1 MWEPRA
7 AKRGLARRLSLTTR
21 LFEASLEE
29 AFPTALSS
37 VDLCLEAVLKN
48 ELIVGKAWVGGRGER
63 GGEELAT
70 RGVQETG
77 DGVGVGQGRAAL
89 ASGSS
94 PGSSVFAHLG
104 LSPRCTV
111 LGVWQGHESHCP
123 FAAPMPANSPVRA
136 T

>member
-48 ELIVGKAWVGGRGER
+48 ELIVGKAWVGDRK
-63 GGEELAT
+63 
-70 RGVQETG
+70 
-77 DGVGVGQGRAAL
+77 
-89 ASGSS
+89 
-94 PGSSVFAHLG
+94 SV
-104 LSPRCTV
+104 V
-111 LGVWQGHESHCP
+111 
-123 FAAPMPANSPVRA
+123 
-136 T
+136 